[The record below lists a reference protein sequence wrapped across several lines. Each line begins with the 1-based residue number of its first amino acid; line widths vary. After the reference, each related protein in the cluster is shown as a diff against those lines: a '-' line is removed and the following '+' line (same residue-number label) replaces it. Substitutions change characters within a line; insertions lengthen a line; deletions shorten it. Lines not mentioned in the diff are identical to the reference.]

1 METVEFNFWVFACY
15 ALIMYAA
22 VFGFYKLRQLDPET
36 RDDEKGSDKK
46 YVIYIT
52 VLLCMGFAG
61 LWWINNVI
69 ASGQF

>member
-1 METVEFNFWVFACY
+1 
-15 ALIMYAA
+15 MYTA